1 MPAVD
6 QHPLGSPA
14 TMLDFHRRG
23 LLSIAY
29 GTACRARRARH
40 IEQLDAARRIGAQLD
55 AVDVGSPEAR
65 DVIQAARDAIHT
77 VADQL
82 DDLGA

>member
-40 IEQLDAARRIGAQLD
+40 IEQLDA
-55 AVDVGSPEAR
+55 VDVGSPEAR